1 MPSKKSFSAVIK
13 HEVDEK
19 GHQAEKEEGHGDL
32 KGHPAIKE
40 IAKKHNISIDK
51 VISQVKK
58 GYSLEK
64 EHTNN
69 IDMAVDIA
77 IQHVDEIPDYYDR
90 LINMEKQAKKDMK
103 EDWSE
108 KYKRS
113 IDCNNPKG
121 FSQRAHCQGKKKK
134 EVKEDLGD
142 WFGKGAKGGVGGGGW
157 DRYNTKGE
165 RIGKCAREPGEPKPK
180 CLSKEKAAKMSKSE
194 IASAVRRK
202 REKDPVADRSGKG
215 GKPIMSSNKIKENH
229 IAVAMGKELDDEGS
243 MVMSQLDQIEMAIT
257 KLRSI
262 VKDPQMQLPA
272 WVQSKITMATDYID
286 TAADYMSSKNEQAQ
300 PEYEK
305 FDRRVNAAMSAKTP
319 DLKVK
324 LLKLAGQAYPSSQVK
339 TAEEFMEACW
349 QGYKQVGMKKKGKK
363 MVPNCVPE
371 EVEID
376 EMIALAAPIVRG
388 VAAVSRIGQG
398 VAKAGQ
404 AIKTGAQAVKTG
416 AQAVKTGVKAAA
428 SDVKDGAKLAGE
440 IKKQP
445 LASKKLQE
453 PEWKKGLK
461 KAGETAKSAVKTTVG
476 GFSSM
481 YEPREEYIMEKN
493 VPTNPSLWSRA
504 KAQARA
510 KFDVYPSAYANGWAA
525 KWYKSK
531 GGGWKTSTKE
541 SYDARQLLS
550 FSDFRQI
557 NNDSFSNEEETV
569 NEVAAWQRK
578 EGKNKE
584 GGLNEKGRKSYE
596 REHPGSDLKAP
607 SKKVGNPRRASF
619 CARMSGMKKKLTS
632 KKTANDP
639 NSRINKSLRA
649 WNC

>member
-1 MPSKKSFSAVIK
+1 MKD
-13 HEVDEK
+13 HEVSMANSQLDN
-19 GHQAEKEEGHGDL
+19 
-32 KGHPAIKE
+32 AIAN
-40 IAKKHNISIDK
+40 AKKLK
-51 VISQVKK
+51 AKLGKK
-58 GYSLEK
+58 EK
-64 EHTNN
+64 
-69 IDMAVDIA
+69 DIPA
-77 IQHVDEIPDYYDR
+77 WV
-90 LINMEKQAKKDMK
+90 QAKITDTDHNMDAAASSMK
-103 EDWSE
+103 EDLR
-108 KYKRS
+108 K
-113 IDCNNPKG
+113 
-121 FSQRAHCQGKKKK
+121 
-134 EVKEDLGD
+134 
-142 WFGKGAKGGVGGGGW
+142 WFGTGGEGGVGGGGW

-180 CLSKEKAAKMSKSE
+180 CLSKEKAAKMSKDE
-194 IASAVRRK
+194 IASAVKRK
-202 REKDPVADRSGKG
+202 RREDPVADRSGKG
-215 GKPIMSSNKIKENH
+215 GKPVMSSNKI
-229 IAVAMGKELDDEGS
+229 DE
-243 MVMSQLDQIEMAIT
+243 QE
-257 KLRSI
+257 
-262 VKDPQMQLPA
+262 
-272 WVQSKITMATDYID
+272 
-286 TAADYMSSKNEQAQ
+286 AQ
-300 PEYEK
+300 EYQK
-305 FDRRVNAAMSAKTP
+305 FDRRVNAAMKASTP

-324 LLKLAGQAYPSSQVK
+324 LLKLAGQTHPSSQVK

-349 QGYKQVGMKKKGKK
+349 KGYKQVGMKKKGKR

-371 EVEID
+371 EVELD

-388 VAAVSRIGQG
+388 VAAVSKIGQG

-404 AIKTGAQAVKTG
+404 AVKSGAKAVGSKVKDVAQTAKDVGQAV
-416 AQAVKTGVKAAA
+416 
-428 SDVKDGAKLAGE
+428 SDV
-440 IKKQP
+440 KKQP
-445 LASKKLQE
+445 LATKKVAE

-531 GGGWKTSTKE
+531 GGGWKTSAKE

-569 NEVAAWQRK
+569 NEVASWQRK

-596 REHPGSDLKAP
+596 RENPGSDLKAP

>member
-1 MPSKKSFSAVIK
+1 M
-13 HEVDEK
+13 
-19 GHQAEKEEGHGDL
+19 G
-32 KGHPAIKE
+32 
-40 IAKKHNISIDK
+40 
-51 VISQVKK
+51 
-58 GYSLEK
+58 
-64 EHTNN
+64 
-69 IDMAVDIA
+69 
-77 IQHVDEIPDYYDR
+77 
-90 LINMEKQAKKDMK
+90 
-103 EDWSE
+103 WSD
-108 KYKRS
+108 KYKKS

-121 FSQRAHCQGKKKK
+121 FSQRAHCQGRKKNVKEQKDHEVSMASSQLDNTIANAKKLKAKLGKK
-134 EVKEDLGD
+134 EKDIPAWIQAKITDTDHNMDAAASYSMKEDLRK
-142 WFGKGAKGGVGGGGW
+142 WFGTGGEGGVGGGGW

-180 CLSKEKAAKMSKSE
+180 CLSKEKAAKMSKDE
-194 IASAVRRK
+194 IAASVKRK
-202 REKDPVADRSGKG
+202 RREDPVADRSGKG
-215 GKPIMSSNKIKENH
+215 GKPIMSSNKI
-229 IAVAMGKELDDEGS
+229 DE
-243 MVMSQLDQIEMAIT
+243 QD
-257 KLRSI
+257 
-262 VKDPQMQLPA
+262 
-272 WVQSKITMATDYID
+272 
-286 TAADYMSSKNEQAQ
+286 AQ
-300 PEYEK
+300 EYQK
-305 FDRRVNAAMSAKTP
+305 FDRRVNTAMAAKTP
-319 DLKVK
+319 DLKIK
-324 LLKLAGQAYPSSQVK
+324 LLKLAGQAHPSSQVK

-349 QGYKQVGMKKKGKK
+349 KGYKQVGMKKKGNR

-371 EVEID
+371 ETELD

-388 VAAVSRIGQG
+388 VSAVSKIGQG

-404 AIKTGAQAVKTG
+404 AVKYGAQAVKSG
-416 AQAVKTGVKAAA
+416 IKKVGSGVEDATKI
-428 SDVKDGAKLAGE
+428 AGE

-445 LASKKLQE
+445 LATKKPQSRL
-453 PEWKKGLK
+453 KKELK

-476 GFSSM
+476 GFASM

-531 GGGWKTSTKE
+531 GGGWKTAAKE
-541 SYDARQLLS
+541 SYDETRELLT
-550 FSDFRQI
+550 FSNFRQI
-557 NNDSFSNEEETV
+557 SNNSFSNENQTV

-596 REHPGSDLKAP
+596 RENPGSDLKAP

-619 CARMSGMKKKLTS
+619 CARMKGMKDKRTS

>member
-1 MPSKKSFSAVIK
+1 MK
-13 HEVDEK
+13 HEVGEK

-40 IAKKHNISIDK
+40 IAKKHKISINQ

-69 IDMAVDIA
+69 VDMAVDIA

-90 LINMEKQAKKDMK
+90 LINMERQAKKDM
-103 EDWSE
+103 
-108 KYKRS
+108 
-113 IDCNNPKG
+113 
-121 FSQRAHCQGKKKK
+121 
-134 EVKEDLGD
+134 KEDLGD
-142 WFGKGAKGGVGGGGW
+142 WFGKGKKGGVGGGGW

-180 CLSKEKAAKMSKSE
+180 CLSKEKAAKMSKDE

-202 REKDPVADRSGKG
+202 RREDPVADRSGKG

-229 IAVAMGKELDDEGS
+229 IAVAMGRELDDEGG
-243 MVMSQLDQIEMAIT
+243 MVMSQLDQIEMAVT

-286 TAADYMSSKNEQAQ
+286 TAADYMSSKNEQVQ
-300 PEYEK
+300 PEYDK
-305 FDRRVNAAMSAKTP
+305 FDRRVNSAMAAKTP

-324 LLKLAGQAYPSSQVK
+324 LLKLAGQAHPSSQVK
-339 TAEEFMEACW
+339 TAEQFMEACW
-349 QGYKQVGMKKKGKK
+349 KGYKKVGMKKKGDK

-371 EVEID
+371 ETELD

-388 VAAVSRIGQG
+388 VAAVSKIGQG

-404 AIKTGAQAVKTG
+404 AIKTGAQTVGSKVKTV
-416 AQAVKTGVKAAA
+416 AKTA
-428 SDVKDGAKLAGE
+428 SQISKDTE
-440 IKKQP
+440 KQP
-445 LASKKLQE
+445 LDAKNVKE
-453 PEWKKGLK
+453 PDWKKGLK
-461 KAGETAKSAVKTTVG
+461 KAGETAKSAIKTTAG
-476 GFSSM
+476 GFASM

-493 VPTNPSLWSRA
+493 VPTNPSLWSKA

-531 GGGWKTSTKE
+531 GGGWKTAAKE

-569 NEVAAWQRK
+569 TEVAAWQRK

-596 REHPGSDLKAP
+596 RENPGSDLKAP
-607 SKKVGNPRRASF
+607 SKKVGNPRRKSF
-619 CARMSGMKKKLTS
+619 CARMTGMKKKLTS
-632 KKTANDP
+632 SKTANDP

>member
-1 MPSKKSFSAVIK
+1 MS
-13 HEVDEK
+13 
-19 GHQAEKEEGHGDL
+19 
-32 KGHPAIKE
+32 
-40 IAKKHNISIDK
+40 
-51 VISQVKK
+51 
-58 GYSLEK
+58 
-64 EHTNN
+64 
-69 IDMAVDIA
+69 
-77 IQHVDEIPDYYDR
+77 
-90 LINMEKQAKKDMK
+90 
-103 EDWSE
+103 WSD
-108 KYKRS
+108 KYKKS

-121 FSQRAHCQGKKKK
+121 FSQRAHCQGRKKK
-134 EVKEDLGD
+134 VKEQKDHEVSMANSQLDNAIANAKKLKAKLGKKEKDIPAWVQAKITDTDHNMDAAASSMSEDLRK
-142 WFGKGAKGGVGGGGW
+142 WFGTGGEGGVGGGGW

-194 IASAVRRK
+194 IASAVRKK
-202 REKDPVADRSGKG
+202 RQEDPVADRSGKG
-215 GKPIMSSNKIKENH
+215 GKPIMSSNKI
-229 IAVAMGKELDDEGS
+229 
-243 MVMSQLDQIEMAIT
+243 
-257 KLRSI
+257 
-262 VKDPQMQLPA
+262 
-272 WVQSKITMATDYID
+272 
-286 TAADYMSSKNEQAQ
+286 NEQEAQ
-300 PEYEK
+300 EYQK
-305 FDRRVNAAMSAKTP
+305 FDRRVNTAMAAKTP

-324 LLKLAGQAYPSSQVK
+324 LLKLAGQAHPSSQVK

-349 QGYKQVGMKKKGKK
+349 KGYKQVGMKKKGKR

-371 EVEID
+371 ETELD

-388 VAAVSRIGQG
+388 VSAISKIGQG

-404 AIKTGAQAVKTG
+404 VVKSGAQAVKSG
-416 AQAVKTGVKAAA
+416 IKKVGSGVEDAT
-428 SDVKDGAKLAGE
+428 KLAGE

-445 LASKKLQE
+445 LATKKPQE

-476 GFSSM
+476 GFASM

-531 GGGWKTSTKE
+531 GGGWKTAAKE
-541 SYDARQLLS
+541 SYDQTRELLT

-557 NNDSFSNEEETV
+557 SNNSFSNENETV

-578 EGKNKE
+578 EGKNKA

-596 REHPGSDLKAP
+596 AENPGSDLKAP
-607 SKKVGNPRRASF
+607 VTTPPSKLNPNSKAAKRRKSF
-619 CARMSGMKKKLTS
+619 CARMGGNPGPMKDEKGRPTRKAL
-632 KKTANDP
+632 
-639 NSRINKSLRA
+639 SLRK